1 MPLTITRMTNAD
13 AAFYPTL
20 GPFLARR
27 AVVAELGAAPW
38 DDDGKQWL
46 VARDEAG
53 RVLGFRAV
61 TVKARVATFCSAYVV
76 PEHRGEGVYAALIA
90 DALDYAAGVA
100 DEAKATVQEG
110 AVKALKKA
118 GFKAVGERGKFTL
131 MERALKKAAAA

>member
-1 MPLTITRMTNAD
+1 MPLTITRLNNTD
-13 AAFYPTL
+13 PAFYPTL

-27 AVVAELGAAPW
+27 TVVAELGAPVW
-38 DDDGKQWL
+38 DDDGKQWF
-46 VARDEAG
+46 VARDDAG
-53 RVLGFRAV
+53 KVLGFRAV
-61 TVKARVATFCSAYVV
+61 SVKGRVATFCSAYVV

-118 GFKAVGERGKFTL
+118 GFKATGERGKFTL
-131 MERALKKAAAA
+131 MERALRKGQA